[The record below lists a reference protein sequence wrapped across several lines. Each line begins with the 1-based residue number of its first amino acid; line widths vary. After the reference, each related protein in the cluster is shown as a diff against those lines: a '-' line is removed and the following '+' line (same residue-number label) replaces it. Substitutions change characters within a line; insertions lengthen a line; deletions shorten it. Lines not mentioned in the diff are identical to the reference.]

1 MRGGGVLESQG
12 EGALH
17 CSGSKCFKNAART
30 SLVLFFKRLRV
41 QGRLF
46 FASRSVLR
54 RKCKKPHLIKK

>member
-1 MRGGGVLESQG
+1 MFQERSKNIAR
-12 EGALH
+12 AL
-17 CSGSKCFKNAART
+17 
-30 SLVLFFKRLRV
+30 FKRLRV